1 MKIHAG
7 RCAAFALPLAVLLGL
22 GLLDRSAGAIEIE
35 GRARAAAGSA
45 SSASSATAS
54 TRVASGVVTAVDRT
68 GGSLVLDGARRFVF
82 EPRTLVVRRQ
92 SNTGGSSRLSDV
104 GVGTRV
110 SLTLVKRSANAAEK
124 VSEVWIAP

>member
-1 MKIHAG
+1 MKTHAG

-68 GGSLVLDGARRFVF
+68 GGWLVLDGTRRFVLA
-82 EPRTLVVRRQ
+82 PQTLVVRRQ
-92 SNTGGSSRLSDV
+92 NNPGSSPRLADV
-104 GVGTRV
+104 SIGNRV
-110 SLTLVKRSANAAEK
+110 SLTIVKRSANAAER

>member
-1 MKIHAG
+1 MTMKPHAG
-7 RCAAFALPLAVLLGL
+7 HCAAITLPLVLLSAL
-22 GLLDRSAGAIEIE
+22 GLLGQPAGAIEIKAE
-35 GRARAAAGSA
+35 ARAAAGSA
-45 SSASSATAS
+45 SSSTAS
-54 TRVASGVVTAVDRT
+54 TRVAAGVVTAVDRR
-68 GGSLVLDGARRFVF
+68 GGSLVLDGTRRFVF

-92 SNTGGSSRLSDV
+92 SNTGGSPPLSDV

>member
-1 MKIHAG
+1 MKTHAG

-22 GLLDRSAGAIEIE
+22 GLPGQRVGAIEIN
-35 GRARAAAGSA
+35 GGASSAGGPA

-68 GGSLVLDGARRFVF
+68 GGWLVLDGTRRFVLD
-82 EPRTLVVRRQ
+82 PQTLVVRRQ
-92 SNTGGSSRLSDV
+92 NNPGSSPRLADV
-104 GVGTRV
+104 SIGNRV

-124 VSEVWIAP
+124 VGEVWIAP

>member
-1 MKIHAG
+1 MKTHAG

-22 GLLDRSAGAIEIE
+22 GLPGQRVGAIEIN
-35 GRARAAAGSA
+35 GGASSAGGSA

-68 GGSLVLDGARRFVF
+68 GGWLVLDGTRRYVLA
-82 EPRTLVVRRQ
+82 PQSLVVRRQ
-92 SNTGGSSRLSDV
+92 NNPGSSPRLADV
-104 GVGTRV
+104 SIGSRV
-110 SLTLVKRSANAAEK
+110 SLTLVKRSANAAER